1 MNLAPARRSG
11 HGTIDDMSAK
21 SLVSPVGIVMGVAM
35 AVCAG
40 CSSGS
45 NTPATTEA
53 AKPPAAVPAD
63 RKYLLERVD
72 DAAVVQLYADGFDAL
87 PLREKTLIWHLY
99 QAALAGRDIYYDQR
113 YEHNLAMRDVLEEII
128 THPEDVDPQTLS
140 RDPALHEALLDQH
153 RALQQPHRA
162 QVRPEVHARGLRG
175 RCRRRAEGRRDSS
188 RSSRAKRSTRCSS
201 VFSRCSS
208 T

>member
-1 MNLAPARRSG
+1 
-11 HGTIDDMSAK
+11 MSPK
-21 SLVSPVGIVMGVAM
+21 SLASPVGLVMGVAM

-53 AKPPAAVPAD
+53 AKPPAAAPAD
-63 RKYLLERVD
+63 RKYLIERVD

-87 PLREKTLIWHLY
+87 PLREKALIWHLY

-113 YEHNLAMRDVLEEII
+113 YAHNLADARCPRGDHHAPGERRSA
-128 THPEDVDPQTLS
+128 DAQ

-175 RCRRRAEGRRDSS
+175 CCRRRAEGRREVPAQGGRNARLRFSS
-188 RSSRAKRSTRCSS
+188 VFTRCSS
-201 VFSRCSS
+201 